1 MTVESIL
8 PGTRPTIC
16 INISATHYCL
26 PEGQEIR
33 MNPNMTHSQSRALL
47 GKSPSPNI

>member
-8 PGTRPTIC
+8 PGTRRTIC
-16 INISATHYCL
+16 INISANAL
-26 PEGQEIR
+26 LSARGPGVK
-33 MNPNMTHSQSRALL
+33 MNPNMTHSQSRALS